1 MASRY
6 AQGGPGTT
14 SAGAFFQNQRAPQ
27 QYKPLAGMGMNGGM
41 NMNGGGM
48 NGMGGMPQ
56 PQMQPVNGQPRAV
69 RQGSNGGTP
78 RGPTPGS
85 DGHGQ
90 QSRSGSGKRMDRKDT
105 KDTAWVHWRALKD
118 FLAAWADKGESNLA
132 RSMCQLRWLRRAW
145 RSVDVMETGA
155 RTPAGVGRRPVRSDS
170 GPGL

>member
-41 NMNGGGM
+41 NMNGAGMGAGM
-48 NGMGGMPQ
+48 NGGMPQ
-56 PQMQPVNGQPRAV
+56 PQMQPVANGGAPRAV
-69 RQGSNGGTP
+69 RRGSNGGTA

-85 DGHGQ
+85 EG
-90 QSRSGSGKRMDRKDT
+90 RSGSGKRMDRKDT

-118 FLAAWADKGESNLA
+118 FLSAWADKGEYQRGLHI
-132 RSMCQLRWLRRAW
+132 RSMYCCSEGSASLAG
-145 RSVDVMETGA
+145 TG
-155 RTPAGVGRRPVRSDS
+155 GH
-170 GPGL
+170 